1 MAAPRWYPASAIINS
16 WKFSSPPSPR
26 IKGKR
31 FWIFRSR
38 FAVFLEIKREKV
50 LYLKSSRICMH
61 INRWWFLNKYRSS
74 REIQGSSFN
83 VAGAQ
88 GTSGPTEGDGPSS
101 VGPMGPVGTLGPLPG
116 RGGATIRRGPG
127 RPRLRPTGPGHQGYR
142 NPGHHNGRKVQRPLP
157 VPLRSQQTIA
167 TVNQSQKSSVQRASG
182 SGPSISSSSMGS
194 SGSFS
199 SSASE
204 SRPFGFY
211 TQQQQQQ
218 QSRGSS

>member
-1 MAAPRWYPASAIINS
+1 MKIFI
-16 WKFSSPPSPR
+16 PSFPSN
-26 IKGKR
+26 KGETILN
-31 FWIFRSR
+31 FQVSIRS
-38 FAVFLEIKREKV
+38 VSGNKKREGFVFKKC
-50 LYLKSSRICMH
+50 LYACKSMMIFEYR
-61 INRWWFLNKYRSS
+61 YRSS
-74 REIQGSSFN
+74 GEIQGSSFN